1 MVDISISDEKLKK
14 NIEDVDVDVS
24 DIVKKI
30 NVKSFEY
37 TNEKFGVG
45 KQIGFLANQLLDEL
59 PEVFSKNI
67 IGKDREDNLN
77 MNYIKI
83 NVLLWKALQ
92 EEIHRR
98 EQIESKLF
106 EMMNDIEEL
115 KKNKPKPK
123 AKSKIKNIN
132 NDI

>member
-1 MVDISISDEKLKK
+1 MLMLMFLILL
-14 NIEDVDVDVS
+14 
-24 DIVKKI
+24 KKI

-37 TNEKFGVG
+37 KNEKFGVG

-98 EQIESKLF
+98 EQIESELF

-123 AKSKIKNIN
+123 AKSKSKN
-132 NDI
+132 

>member
-1 MVDISISDEKLKK
+1 MLMLMFLILL
-14 NIEDVDVDVS
+14 
-24 DIVKKI
+24 KKI

-37 TNEKFGVG
+37 KNEKFGVG

-83 NVLLWKALQ
+83 NVCCGK
-92 EEIHRR
+92 HFKKK
-98 EQIESKLF
+98 S
-106 EMMNDIEEL
+106 IEENRL
-115 KKNKPKPK
+115 KVNYLR
-123 AKSKIKNIN
+123 
-132 NDI
+132 

>member
-1 MVDISISDEKLKK
+1 MFLILL
-14 NIEDVDVDVS
+14 
-24 DIVKKI
+24 KKI

-37 TNEKFGVG
+37 KIEKFGVG

-123 AKSKIKNIN
+123 AKSKSKN
-132 NDI
+132 